1 MMPSDSIS
9 SDQITLGDVWNHYEA
24 LRDIV
29 TREAEEARRSLTSG
43 MAPRNSELL
52 SMDVDEMDAHFEGIL
67 EEIDIQSSLFILA
80 ATEATVRVDFLARV
94 YEKRRD
100 TVSRTFRDIYKSRC
114 DHNKIKVRLEEDI
127 LDTWGEQLPDSKSDV
142 GRLKGAFKYRHWL
155 AHGRYWV
162 PKLGQRY
169 DPSGL
174 FLLIDGFFVK
184 TGLSNQ

>member
-1 MMPSDSIS
+1 MIPRVSVS
-9 SDQITLGDVWNHYEA
+9 SEQVTLDGVWDHYET
-24 LRDIV
+24 LRGTV
-29 TREAEEARRSLTSG
+29 VREAEEAKRNLAHG
-43 MAPRNSELL
+43 IAPRNLKL
-52 SMDVDEMDAHFEGIL
+52 FGMDLDEMDAHFESIL
-67 EEIDIQSSLFILA
+67 EEIDTQASLFLLA

-100 TVSRTFRDIYKSRC
+100 AVSRTFRNVYKSRC

-127 LDTWGEQLPDSKSDV
+127 LDIWGEELPGSRPHV
-142 GRLKGAFKYRHWL
+142 GRLKAAFRYRNWI

-174 FLLIDGFFVK
+174 VQIITGFLARI
-184 TGLSNQ
+184 GLANQ